1 MKKKSHF
8 DFAAYSYAC
17 RRTGS
22 DGIGR
27 DCRTGDD
34 SRSIL
39 KVS

>member
-8 DFAAYSYAC
+8 DFAAYGYAC
-17 RRTGS
+17 R
-22 DGIGR
+22 
-27 DCRTGDD
+27 RTGDD